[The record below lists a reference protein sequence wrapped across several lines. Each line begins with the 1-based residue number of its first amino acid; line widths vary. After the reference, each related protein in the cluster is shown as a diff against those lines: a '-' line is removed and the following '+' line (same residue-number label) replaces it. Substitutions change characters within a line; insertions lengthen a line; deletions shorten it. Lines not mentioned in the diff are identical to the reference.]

1 MQETCLI
8 TSKISSIV
16 SKSCIRAK
24 IQNLT
29 TVPVLRRMNAS
40 DDINQS
46 KEDWFG
52 KKIVFKLGDTAEYVG
67 AQNPNLRGRYLLEKH
82 GTKVQFVVGKSSYSK
97 RRFWTVRNLG
107 WLFFFFFESAFNA
120 KDQGRLSDSLP
131 KNFSRWED
139 ISF

>member
-1 MQETCLI
+1 
-8 TSKISSIV
+8 
-16 SKSCIRAK
+16 
-24 IQNLT
+24 
-29 TVPVLRRMNAS
+29 MNAS

-107 WLFFFFFESAFNA
+107 WLFFFFF
-120 KDQGRLSDSLP
+120 
-131 KNFSRWED
+131 
-139 ISF
+139 